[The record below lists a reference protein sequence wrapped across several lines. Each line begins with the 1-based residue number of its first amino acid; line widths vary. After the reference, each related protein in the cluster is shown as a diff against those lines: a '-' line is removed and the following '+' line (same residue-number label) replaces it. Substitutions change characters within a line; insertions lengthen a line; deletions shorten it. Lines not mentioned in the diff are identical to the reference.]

1 MFSNP
6 FRRLKKARGFVAGA
20 VTVGALGLFF
30 QGKDSDSL
38 FEVSKNLDIYATL
51 FRELNTY
58 YVDPIEPGRLVKTG
72 LDAMLADLDP
82 YTNYITESDAEEYEF
97 QTTGKYG
104 GVGASLR
111 TESDDILVG
120 EIYEGSPAQKAGLHP
135 GDIIQTIDNQVVKG
149 KTIDQVS
156 LLLKGSPG
164 TTVSLKVKDAIT
176 GVDATRVVTRGEIEL
191 SSVPYAGLV
200 GSKKDMAF
208 VRLSQF
214 TPNCARQVKDA
225 LDSLK
230 TAAGSSGLKGVVL
243 DLRGNPGG
251 LLDEAVALCNLFVER
266 GQLVVSTKGKME
278 EWDKDFKT
286 MGASWDEKIP
296 VAVLISNSS
305 ASASEIVAGTLQDLD
320 RGVVIG
326 ERSYGKGLVQV
337 TRPLGYNARLKLTTA
352 RYYTPSG
359 RCIQALDYAHRA
371 ADGTAAIIPD
381 SLKKSYKTK
390 AGRTVKSGG
399 GVEPDVAVADES
411 ISRLAVTL
419 YSKNLLFDWATQ
431 YVREH
436 KALTSPAGAFGLSDA
451 EFDKF
456 AAWVIT
462 KNFSYRSSSEE
473 MLDSLKA
480 VATREKLYDAAKS
493 EFTALSAKLMKD
505 KKADLAKNRAEVK
518 RLLEGE
524 IVSRYY
530 YQRGRIIQNLASD
543 AELAKA
549 VVYLENPAQ
558 YGAVLTAKK

>member
-6 FRRLKKARGFVAGA
+6 FRRLKKARGFVAGV
-20 VTVGALGLFF
+20 VTAGALGLFI

-38 FEVSKNLDIYATL
+38 FEVSKNLDIFATL

-58 YVDPIEPGRLVKTG
+58 YVDPIEPGRLVKSG

-97 QTTGKYG
+97 QTTGRYG

-135 GDIIQTIDNQVVKG
+135 GDIILTIDNQVVKG

-164 TTVSLKVKDAIT
+164 TSVSLKVKDAIT
-176 GVDATRVVTRGEIEL
+176 GADATRVVTRGEIEL

-200 GSKKDMAF
+200 GSGKDLAF
-208 VRLSQF
+208 VRLAQF

-230 TAAGSSGLKGVVL
+230 TAAGPSGLKGVVL

-251 LLDEAVALCNLFVER
+251 LLDEAVNLCNLFVAR

-286 MGASWDEKIP
+286 SSASWDEKIP
-296 VAVLISNSS
+296 VTVLINNSS

-359 RCIQALDYAHRA
+359 RCIQALDYAHRS

-381 SLKKSYKTK
+381 SLKKSYKTRG
-390 AGRTVKSGG
+390 GRLVKSGG
-399 GVEPDVAVADES
+399 GVEPDVAVKDEPV
-411 ISRLAVTL
+411 SRLAVTL
-419 YSKNLLFDWATQ
+419 YSKNIFFDWATQ

-436 KALTSPAGAFGLSDA
+436 KTLTSPAGAFSLSDA

-456 AAWVIT
+456 AAWAVT
-462 KNFSYRSSSEE
+462 RNFSYRSNSEE

-480 VATREKLYDAAKS
+480 EATREKLYDAAKP
-493 EFTALSAKLMKD
+493 EFTALQAKLTKD
-505 KKADLAKNRAEVK
+505 KKADLAKNRTEVK

-530 YQRGRIIQNLASD
+530 YQRGRIVQKLASD
-543 AELAKA
+543 PELAKA
-549 VVYLENPAQ
+549 VTYLENPTQ